1 MRTIVFVRRQPNP
14 RMYNQAY
21 ALKQSKKYRSI
32 LLCKTFDPYNFRV
45 FSEIFDEI
53 VCYQPIDLQ
62 KNGLHQDI
70 ESSPKLHFIKYIVS
84 SYIDPW
90 IENISELIR
99 LPSIMRHL
107 KADAYNCPG
116 GPYEITQRVIKNAT
130 CPVVLDLHNG
140 SISKGIKNLS
150 KMKYEIDKYNFEHV
164 SGIIHRG
171 AKFETDYYKNHGYNI
186 ACPMFI
192 YQDYC
197 NKEFF
202 VDDDVKKLSYEDGEY
217 HIVNMGGGFSTPH
230 IFPTLKKLGKQKI
243 HFHLYLVQHSII
255 SPVIFRKY
263 IAFNETE
270 PHFHLEKAV
279 PFDMVHKEIS
289 KYDFG
294 SMVYTPEYIDQFQPK
309 YLKIATAYR
318 IFTYL
323 EAGLPIIISERL
335 EYIKNMVE
343 ENKIGFSVKDGEF
356 VNLHNLITSYDYEK
370 LRRNVFKFREKL
382 SIDKNVKQV
391 VKIYE
396 TVIRNAIS

>member
-32 LLCKTFDPYNFRV
+32 LLCKTFDYCNFSI
-45 FSEIFDEI
+45 FSKIFDDI
-53 VCYQPIDLQ
+53 ICYQHLDLQ

-70 ESSPKLHFIKYIVS
+70 ESSPKLHVIKYMVS
-84 SYIDPW
+84 LYIDPW
-90 IENISELIR
+90 IGNISELIR
-99 LPSIMRHL
+99 LPSIMRRL
-107 KADAYNCPG
+107 KADVYNCPG

-130 CPVVLDLHNG
+130 CSVVLDLHNG

-171 AKFETDYYKNHGYNI
+171 AKFEIDYYKDHGYNI
-186 ACPMFI
+186 ACPVFT

-202 VDDDVKKLSYEDGEY
+202 VDDNVKKLSYEDGEH
-217 HIVNMGGGFSTPH
+217 HIVNMGGGFSSH
-230 IFPTLKKLGKQKI
+230 YIFPTLKKLGKQKI
-243 HFHLYLVQHSII
+243 HFHLYLVPHSII
-255 SPVIFRKY
+255 SPVIFKNYIELNKTKKY
-263 IAFNETE
+263 
-270 PHFHLEKAV
+270 FHLEKAV
-279 PFDMVHKEIS
+279 PVDKVHKEIS

-294 SMVYTPEYIDQFQPK
+294 SMVYAPEYLNQFQPK

-323 EAGLPIIISERL
+323 EAGLPIIISERM

-343 ENKIGFSVKDGEF
+343 ENKIGFSVKDREF
-356 VNLHNLITSYDYEK
+356 DDLNNMIDSYDYEE
-370 LRRNVFKFREKL
+370 LRRNVFKTREKL
-382 SIDKNVKQV
+382 LFDKHEKDLVNFYDT
-391 VKIYE
+391 IIE
-396 TVIRNAIS
+396 NNNS